1 LKKSVFYGIR
11 KVTVAKQ
18 QNYMYKVNHIRQGKL
33 FHVFR
38 SSKHSHTT
46 GKQINQSCEALQ
58 MYALTNTVKV
68 VTSNYHHFSLVSL
81 TNFSQGIQWRPQTF
95 SAQCPP
101 YHQTL
106 AMLPLAR
113 TPYEPDVL
121 RVTKPMALKQ

>member
-58 MYALTNTVKV
+58 MYALTDQFFPRNPVA
-68 VTSNYHHFSLVSL
+68 SPDL
-81 TNFSQGIQWRPQTF
+81 
-95 SAQCPP
+95 QCPVP
-101 YHQTL
+101 TLPPNTGYATTSKDSLRARCPSCHQTHGIK
-106 AMLPLAR
+106 
-113 TPYEPDVL
+113 TVN
-121 RVTKPMALKQ
+121 